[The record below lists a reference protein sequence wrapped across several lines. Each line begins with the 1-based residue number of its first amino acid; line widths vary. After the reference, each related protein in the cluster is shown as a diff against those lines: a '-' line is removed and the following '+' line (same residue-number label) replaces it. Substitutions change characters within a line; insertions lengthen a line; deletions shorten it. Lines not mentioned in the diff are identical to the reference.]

1 MRFNSSTS
9 PSSSSLPYGLSAP
22 REHAAATPPQAPSP
36 DGTVLY
42 EEPTFVQ
49 LAILVSF
56 LYVANALRVVANRL
70 VGAGLLGEC
79 AAGIIYGPVAK
90 ILDPE
95 WMHTFVAIGYIGLV
109 LIVSVPLPLPLP
121 SVPLSD
127 PSPHLT
133 LPLVDSFE
141 GGLTLQPKTFLPQLP
156 LACVVALV
164 GILVPLALTFA
175 LFSASTFNYPPLEAF
190 TAGSALASTSLG
202 TTFFVLRS
210 AAPELSTTAVGEVL
224 KGAALIDDIVALVL
238 LSVIQSLATGD
249 DTASLG
255 AVIGRPLGASVALA
269 VVTPVVAR
277 WLFVPLF
284 RARRV
289 EGAVERGGRSAELFL
304 GVAVLCAFLSIAYY
318 AGTTMLLGAF
328 LAGAFLSALPS
339 PSSSVSFLACWDL
352 WLVPLQSHLLTPLFF
367 ASIGFSLP
375 FLSLWTGP
383 LVWRGLVYACLM
395 ALGKVLAGGVLLVAD
410 ALRGRGRGGGGAGAD
425 ESKGRRGEVGRSEAQ
440 ARRGEVSTEAEKNA
454 TALRALERGED
465 DEGRDALSSSSA
477 AAASSY
483 WSEALPAAAFVG
495 LALVARGEIGI
506 LVLQLAYS
514 SSSPQPQPQSPTAP
528 TPVLTKEPY
537 LIGIWAVAL
546 CTIAGPV
553 AFGALVRRSPALGR

>member
-202 TTFFVLRS
+202 TVRFPLTLLFPTKPLTHRTSQTFFVLRS

-304 GVAVLCAFLSIAYY
+304 GVAVLCAFLSMCA
-318 AGTTMLLGAF
+318 
-328 LAGAFLSALPS
+328 P
-339 PSSSVSFLACWDL
+339 
-352 WLVPLQSHLLTPLFF
+352 
-367 ASIGFSLP
+367 
-375 FLSLWTGP
+375 LSLS
-383 LVWRGLVYACLM
+383 R
-395 ALGKVLAGGVLLVAD
+395 
-410 ALRGRGRGGGGAGAD
+410 
-425 ESKGRRGEVGRSEAQ
+425 
-440 ARRGEVSTEAEKNA
+440 
-454 TALRALERGED
+454 
-465 DEGRDALSSSSA
+465 
-477 AAASSY
+477 
-483 WSEALPAAAFVG
+483 
-495 LALVARGEIGI
+495 
-506 LVLQLAYS
+506 
-514 SSSPQPQPQSPTAP
+514 
-528 TPVLTKEPY
+528 
-537 LIGIWAVAL
+537 
-546 CTIAGPV
+546 
-553 AFGALVRRSPALGR
+553 